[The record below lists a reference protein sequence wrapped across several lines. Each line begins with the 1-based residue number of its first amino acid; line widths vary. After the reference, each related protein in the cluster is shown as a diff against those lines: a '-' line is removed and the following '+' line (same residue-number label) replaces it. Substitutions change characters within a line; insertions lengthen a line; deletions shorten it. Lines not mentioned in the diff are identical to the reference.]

1 MTDPAFVGAGKKVG
15 LEMWRIEKLKP
26 QKVKTEDYGKFYSGD
41 SYIVLNT
48 KCPPGKSAFE
58 WDIHFWLGK
67 NSSQD
72 EMGIAAYKTVELDDS
87 LGGGPVQYREVQE
100 HESAQFLRLFK
111 GGVQYMDGGVDSGF
125 RKVERDVYE
134 TRLLHV
140 KGRKSAR
147 VKRVECKASSL
158 NSGDVFILDLGL
170 TLIQWNGKDCHRLE
184 KAKALDVST
193 NIKNE
198 DRGGRA
204 KIIVL
209 EQGQETDE
217 FWTGLGGK
225 GAIADASAGGDD
237 EAFEKSSPGKLM
249 LLADNGSTTVIPG
262 ELTKESLDTNKVYII
277 DFETELYL
285 WLGKGASA
293 EAKKQAMVNG
303 NKYLAANNKPTWV
316 PLARVSEGTETP
328 LFKSKFKGW
337 QDQPKGAM
345 KSLGTGGN
353 VAKVEQKAVDVKA
366 LAKKQAIMEQEKM
379 RDDGTGKLDIWRV
392 EDFKPV
398 AWPKEKFGQF
408 YAGDSFVLKYAYKNE
423 AGKDAYIVYFWQGR
437 DSSQD
442 EKGASA
448 LIAKDIDDQ
457 LQGQSCQVRVVQGKE
472 PNHFL
477 CLFKG
482 KMVVHDGGKASGF
495 KNAAD
500 SDSYDTDGIS
510 LFHVRGTTPLNTRA
524 VQVPEKAASL
534 NSGDCFVLI
543 HNESAFCWVGK
554 GATADEKK
562 TAMNVAELLSGKRK
576 VTQVDE
582 GSEPAAFWTPL
593 GGKGPYADAP
603 DLGDANREPRLFQCS
618 NASGSFKVEELF
630 NFNQDD
636 LDRDDVFLLDTYN
649 EVFVWV
655 GAGSNETERKQ
666 ALLTAVQYVEQAED
680 GRSKDTPI
688 YRINAGF
695 EPPNFTC
702 HFLGWDPLL
711 ASSNEDPYERKL
723 RELNGGAA
731 PAAQDARAALADYS
745 KKYSYKDL
753 STRNVPSTV
762 DQAVLENY
770 LDDKEFNDVF
780 KMSRD
785 AFAALPKWKKEGLK
799 KAAKL
804 F

>member
-26 QKVKTEDYGKFYSGD
+26 QKVKAEDYGKFYSGD

-48 KCPPGKSAFE
+48 KCLPGKSALE
-58 WDIHFWLGK
+58 WDIHFWLGAT
-67 NSSQD
+67 SSQD
-72 EMGIAAYKTVELDDS
+72 EMGVAAYKTVELDDS

-111 GGVQYMDGGVDSGF
+111 GGVQYMDGGIDSGF

-140 KGRKSAR
+140 KGRKAAR
-147 VKRVECKASSL
+147 VKRVECKATSL

-170 TLIQWNGKDCHRLE
+170 TLIQWNGSECHRLE
-184 KAKALDVST
+184 KAKALDVIT

-198 DRGGRA
+198 ERGGKA
-204 KIIVL
+204 KIIVID
-209 EQGQETDE
+209 QGQETDE

-225 GAIADASAGGDD
+225 GAIAGASAGGDD
-237 EAFEKSSPGKLM
+237 EAHEKGSAGKLYE
-249 LLADNGSTTVIPG
+249 LADDGKTTAIPG
-262 ELTKESLDTNKVYII
+262 ELTKDTLNTNKVYII

-293 EAKKQAMVNG
+293 ESKKQAMVNG
-303 NKYLAANNKPTWV
+303 NKYLAANNKPNWV
-316 PLARVSEGTETP
+316 PLARVSEGTESP

-337 QDQPKGAM
+337 QDAPKGAM
-345 KSLGTGGN
+345 KSLAQAGN

-379 RDDGTGKLDIWRV
+379 KDDGTGKIEIWRV

-398 AWPKEKFGQF
+398 EWPKEKHGQF
-408 YAGDSFVLKYAYKNE
+408 YAGDSFVMKYSYKNE
-423 AGKDAYIVYFWQGR
+423 LGKDAFIIYFWQGR

-448 LIAKDIDDQ
+448 LIAKDMDDQ
-457 LQGQSCQVRVVQGKE
+457 LKGAACQVRVVQGKE

-482 KMVVHDGGKASGF
+482 KMVIHDGGKASGF
-495 KNAAD
+495 KNSTEAD
-500 SDSYDTDGIS
+500 TKTSGTALYHI
-510 LFHVRGTTPLNTRA
+510 RGTTPLNTRA
-524 VQVPEKAASL
+524 VQVEAKAKSL

-543 HNESAFCWVGK
+543 HNEASFCWVGK
-554 GATADEKK
+554 GAAADEKR
-562 TAMNVAELLSGKRK
+562 TAVNVADLLSGKRK
-576 VTQVDE
+576 VSQIDE
-582 GSEPAAFWTPL
+582 GTEKDDFWGPL
-593 GGKGPYADAP
+593 GGKSAYADAP
-603 DLGDANREPRLFQCS
+603 ELGDASREPRLFQCS

-666 ALLTAVQYVEQAED
+666 ALLTAVGYVEHAED

-688 YRINAGF
+688 YRINAGY

-702 HFLGWDPLL
+702 HFLGWDAAL
-711 ASSNEDPYERKL
+711 AASNEDPYERKL
-723 RELNGGAA
+723 REMNGGAA

-753 STRNVPSTV
+753 STRNIPSTV
-762 DQAVLENY
+762 DQGNLENY
-770 LDDKEFNDVF
+770 MEDKEFQEVF
-780 KMSRD
+780 KMSR
-785 AFAALPKWKKEGLK
+785 AELAAMPKWKREGLK